1 MPLITCNII
10 TEHYITNNTA
20 INVGFMI
27 LHNNKIIKVYD
38 DQSLVSSQNIAT
50 KSSIPSVMK
59 MRYLITKYRD
69 ESLDDLSFSTQ
80 VVTDNTFSCMLR
92 AQHPIFFF

>member
-1 MPLITCNII
+1 
-10 TEHYITNNTA
+10 
-20 INVGFMI
+20 MI

-50 KSSIPSVMK
+50 KSSMPSVMK

-80 VVTDNTFSCMLR
+80 VETNNTFSCMLR
-92 AQHPIFFF
+92 A